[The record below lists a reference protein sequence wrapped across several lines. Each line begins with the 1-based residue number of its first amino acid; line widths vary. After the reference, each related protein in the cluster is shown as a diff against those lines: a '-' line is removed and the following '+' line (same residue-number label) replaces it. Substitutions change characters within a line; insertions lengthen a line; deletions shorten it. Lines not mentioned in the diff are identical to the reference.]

1 MKYKSLIPRTILAG
15 ALALMQLPSLLAVRI
30 VLDVSKNQA
39 STIVQNAD
47 GSYQMVSDSLQT
59 LKFFFSYAWIWG
71 VIALCLAAALAIPI
85 IMGLRRGAPCIAVIS
100 VGTGITAAQAV
111 LAALFAFVLPDVHEF
126 DLHAFMFMR
135 YDLSAL
141 YNRIPDAI
149 ALYAGQFL
157 LIALG
162 ALFAACA
169 LLALSLTVTELA
181 LFVCA
186 RKKAAVAAN

>member
-1 MKYKSLIPRTILAG
+1 MKRSFLIPRVILAVTLLF
-15 ALALMQLPSLLAVRI
+15 AQLPSLI
-30 VLDVSKNQA
+30 VLRLVRDIAKYRA

-169 LLALSLTVTELA
+169 LLALSLAVIELA

-186 RKKAAVAAN
+186 RKKAAIAAN

>member
-1 MKYKSLIPRTILAG
+1 MKRSFLIPRVILAVTLLF
-15 ALALMQLPSLLAVRI
+15 AQLPSLI
-30 VLDVSKNQA
+30 VLRLVRDIAKYRA

-126 DLHAFMFMR
+126 DLHEFMFMR

-169 LLALSLTVTELA
+169 LLALSLAVIELA

-186 RKKAAVAAN
+186 RKKAAIAAN

>member
-39 STIVQNAD
+39 STIVQNTD

-59 LKFFFSYAWIWG
+59 VRFFFSYAWIWG

-85 IMGLRRGAPCIAVIS
+85 IMGLRRGAPCIAVMS

-169 LLALSLTVTELA
+169 LLALSLTVIELA

-186 RKKAAVAAN
+186 RKKAAIAAN

>member
-1 MKYKSLIPRTILAG
+1 MKRSFLIPRIILAVTLLF
-15 ALALMQLPSLLAVRI
+15 AQLPSLI
-30 VLDVSKNQA
+30 VLRLVRDIAKYRA

-71 VIALCLAAALAIPI
+71 VIALCLAAALAILI

-111 LAALFAFVLPDVHEF
+111 LAALFAFVLPDVYEF

-149 ALYAGQFL
+149 GLYAGQFL

-186 RKKAAVAAN
+186 RKKAAIAAN

>member
-1 MKYKSLIPRTILAG
+1 MKRSFLIPRVILAVTLLF
-15 ALALMQLPSLLAVRI
+15 AQLPSLI
-30 VLDVSKNQA
+30 VLRLVRDIAKYRA

-169 LLALSLTVTELA
+169 LLALSLTVIELA

-186 RKKAAVAAN
+186 RKKAAIAAN

>member
-47 GSYQMVSDSLQT
+47 GSYQTVSDSLQT
-59 LKFFFSYAWIWG
+59 LKFFFSYIWVWG

-111 LAALFAFVLPDVHEF
+111 LAALFAFVLPGVYEF
-126 DLHAFMFMR
+126 ELHAFMFIR

-141 YNRIPDAI
+141 YKCIPDAI

-169 LLALSLTVTELA
+169 LLALSLTVIELA

-186 RKKAAVAAN
+186 RKKAAIAAN

>member
-1 MKYKSLIPRTILAG
+1 MKRSFLIPRIILAVTLL
-15 ALALMQLPSLLAVRI
+15 LAQLPSLI
-30 VLDVSKNQA
+30 VLRLVRDIAKYRA

-47 GSYQMVSDSLQT
+47 GSYQMVSDPLQT
-59 LKFFFSYAWIWG
+59 IRFFFSYAWIWG
-71 VIALCLAAALAIPI
+71 VIALCLAAALAVLI

-111 LAALFAFVLPDVHEF
+111 LAALFAFVLPDVYEF

-141 YNRIPDAI
+141 YKCIPDAI

-169 LLALSLTVTELA
+169 LLALSLTVIELA

-186 RKKAAVAAN
+186 RKKAAIAAN

>member
-1 MKYKSLIPRTILAG
+1 MKRSFLIPRIILAVTLLF
-15 ALALMQLPSLLAVRI
+15 AQLPSLI
-30 VLDVSKNQA
+30 VLRLVRDIAKYRA

-47 GSYQMVSDSLQT
+47 GSYQMVSDPLQT
-59 LKFFFSYAWIWG
+59 IRFFFSYVWIWG
-71 VIALCLAAALAIPI
+71 VIALCLAAALAVLI

-100 VGTGITAAQAV
+100 VGTDITAAQAV
-111 LAALFAFVLPDVHEF
+111 LAALFAFVLPDVYEF
-126 DLHAFMFMR
+126 ELYAFMFMR

-149 ALYAGQFL
+149 GLYAGQFL

-186 RKKAAVAAN
+186 RKKAAIAAN

>member
-1 MKYKSLIPRTILAG
+1 MKRSFLIPRIILAVTLLF
-15 ALALMQLPSLLAVRI
+15 AQLPSLI
-30 VLDVSKNQA
+30 VLRLVRDIAKYRA

-71 VIALCLAAALAIPI
+71 VIALCLAAALAVLI
-85 IMGLRRGAPCIAVIS
+85 IMGLRRGAPCIAVMS

-149 ALYAGQFL
+149 GLYAGQFL

-186 RKKAAVAAN
+186 RKKAAIAAN

>member
-59 LKFFFSYAWIWG
+59 LKFFFSYVWLWG
-71 VIALCLAAALAIPI
+71 VIALCLAAALAVLI
-85 IMGLRRGAPCIAVIS
+85 IMGLRRGAPCIAVMS

-169 LLALSLTVTELA
+169 LLALSLTVIELA